1 MPFMGLL
8 TLPLTTGQTLAA
20 RHRYCECS
28 TSRSTRASRE
38 AQLQELALCHNQL
51 VRYAAEL
58 TMRLDTLT
66 RAHNAEVDRRHG
78 SNRRKM

>member
-1 MPFMGLL
+1 MPDWADVGGKTPLL
-8 TLPLTTGQTLAA
+8 RVFDIKKHAGEPL
-20 RHRYCECS
+20 
-28 TSRSTRASRE
+28 E

-66 RAHNAEVDRRHG
+66 RAHNADVVQAHG
-78 SNRRKM
+78 SSKRKI

>member
-1 MPFMGLL
+1 MPDWADVGGKTPLL
-8 TLPLTTGQTLAA
+8 RVFDITKHAGEPL
-20 RHRYCECS
+20 
-28 TSRSTRASRE
+28 E

-66 RAHNAEVDRRHG
+66 RAHNADVDRRHG
-78 SNRRKM
+78 SNRRKIKGESDE

>member
-1 MPFMGLL
+1 MADWAEVGGKTPLL
-8 TLPLTTGQTLAA
+8 RVFDITKHAGEPL
-20 RHRYCECS
+20 
-28 TSRSTRASRE
+28 E

-66 RAHNAEVDRRHG
+66 RAHNADVDRRHG
-78 SNRRKM
+78 SSKRKI

>member
-1 MPFMGLL
+1 MFDIKKHAGE
-8 TLPLTTGQTLAA
+8 PL
-20 RHRYCECS
+20 
-28 TSRSTRASRE
+28 E

-58 TMRLDTLT
+58 TTRLDTLT

-78 SNRRKM
+78 SNRRKMQGGSDGRRKGSDAG

>member
-1 MPFMGLL
+1 MADWAEVGGKTPLL
-8 TLPLTTGQTLAA
+8 RVFDITKHAGEPL
-20 RHRYCECS
+20 
-28 TSRSTRASRE
+28 E

-66 RAHNAEVDRRHG
+66 RAHNADVVRRHG
-78 SNRRKM
+78 SSKRKI

>member
-1 MPFMGLL
+1 MADWAEVGGKTPLL
-8 TLPLTTGQTLAA
+8 RVFDIAKHAGEPL
-20 RHRYCECS
+20 
-28 TSRSTRASRE
+28 E

-66 RAHNAEVDRRHG
+66 RAHNADVDRRRG
-78 SNRRKM
+78 SSKRKI